1 VHLKLHSEF
10 MLAVCHFSMQ

>member
-1 VHLKLHSEF
+1 VYLKLHGEF